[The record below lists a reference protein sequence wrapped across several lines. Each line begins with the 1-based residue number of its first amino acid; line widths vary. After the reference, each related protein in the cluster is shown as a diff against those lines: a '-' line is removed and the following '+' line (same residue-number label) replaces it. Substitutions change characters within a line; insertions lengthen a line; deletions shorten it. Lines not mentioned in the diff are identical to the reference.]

1 MNAKRVNHVIN
12 LLINEIKVNEQSGN
26 ARASANAKELSREKG
41 INVAKSFLNINHS
54 DKEKDRETTN
64 GEKKSDDRK
73 DENVNTQKN
82 EKEFS
87 DDNIDDDFIR
97 DNEKAALEFY
107 DDKIDNYDEE
117 YVNKK
122 YRFGTDSCDS
132 SLCCCGCFIPVCYQ
146 SQSAR
151 SVSSSYSHFPYDLIP
166 FECTHISS
174 PPPRNTTHLVTFGR
188 HECYINQYRSLYAVN
203 VRIND
208 KTEFDEKEINPK
220 KGDEVNRSNEMKEN
234 VDEIGENASNSVI
247 TTEGTKN
254 GQSEKS
260 LKYYAVFCVNCN
272 NHIAYFEIEKK
283 IFHFFDVL
291 PD

>member
-12 LLINEIKVNEQSGN
+12 LLINEIKLNEQSGN
-26 ARASANAKELSREKG
+26 ARESANAKELSREKG

-54 DKEKDRETTN
+54 DEEKDRETTK
-64 GEKKSDDRK
+64 GGKKSDDRN

-82 EKEFS
+82 EKELS

-146 SQSAR
+146 SQSAS
-151 SVSSSYSHFPYDLIP
+151 SVSSSYPHFP
-166 FECTHISS
+166 
-174 PPPRNTTHLVTFGR
+174 

-220 KGDEVNRSNEMKEN
+220 KGDEENGSNEMKEN

-254 GQSEKS
+254 GQSGKS